1 MKKFLSLVLAL
12 VMTMSLVTVSAGAK
26 DFTDNSKINYAEA
39 VDVLSEAKVID
50 GYADGAFNPSNTLT
64 RGAAAKI
71 ICNLILGPTAA
82 SALVADA
89 APYKDVAANH
99 PFAGYIAY
107 CQKTGIIS
115 GYADGTFKPANS
127 LTGYAFMK
135 MLLGALGYDAANE
148 GYTGAN
154 WSINVAKQAISIGLN
169 DGLKGEFNGVKA
181 VNREEA
187 CLYAFNTL
195 NATMVEYTNQTIV
208 IANGTVKTDKVAKD
222 MENNAR
228 TETIKDDNKMQF
240 AEKYFTNLEKT
251 ATADDFGRPANEWT
265 YKNTKIGTYVDYTL
279 MVAEYTNGVSGKEV
293 YNKVGKTAMDKYDV
307 AAYVDGNDASKT
319 VLPNVAKDNKKD
331 LTGTDTGVLTQVFVN
346 DDEKEAVVTEINT
359 YLGIADSDY
368 SAKKDE
374 AQFTVYG
381 LKYDSTTKTYSMD
394 KSLNESKSNVTFKIS
409 GEDFNVSKVEEDD
422 AYLFTVA
429 GGEVQTFVPAEVVK
443 DTEITSFK
451 KGSNVTAAGTK
462 YDFSKAAYY
471 DSEILKFYTGETA
484 DSINL
489 KDTTYNIYLDAYGN
503 LIGLEE
509 VDAVDNYVFITGAD
523 AGSSNLATKTTDA
536 NAIFLDGT
544 SKVIE
549 VSNTKGD
556 GVEDEAIINE
566 WFTYTVDKN
575 GVYTLNTIKSDEFN
589 SKADKVG
596 QKSQQS
602 TTSIEIDKK
611 HVSLDGNGTAPNN
624 FAKVYGNADS
634 IYLTASLKKV
644 TKVDGAGNKENY
656 AVISGVDNVTTGV
669 KNVSIKTWTKTQ
681 AQGETDKK
689 TTSWEETSYGVYTLF
704 KNNGY
709 VIAAVVVGDDAAS
722 TKNLVYSH
730 KGEVELESYDKT
742 ADEWTWT
749 RKVVNAKG
757 EEIVLTEKS
766 DSLSELN
773 QMDEGLWYQ
782 VKYDA
787 KGNVISVEAASTALK
802 TPGSTTK
809 PGNEYITN
817 FGQIETAVND
827 EDTVLLEMVA
837 NTTTKTAL
845 TTKLTLK
852 GSTLYDATSAT
863 LGVAVDDDTHI
874 VFIQN
879 NDNKT
884 TTSYETG
891 VKALETALKNLN
903 VAGKDAKKNDTFN
916 YEFSAYIEDGIA
928 TTVVI
933 RDLTNGEYEGSKP
946 ATKAD
951 YTFDGLTAYVDGTTG
966 AIMFS
971 TATCADISDWEL
983 GTPAT
988 VEYTISVNGGA
999 ARTYKQTLTSNVK
1012 LYADAAALA
1021 KVMTVPGLTVK
1032 NGSNLEINVMVTFKG
1047 TGTDTNTYTVSGT
1060 CYIA

>member
-26 DFTDNSKINYAEA
+26 DFTDSSKINYAEA

-240 AEKYFTNLEKT
+240 AEKYFTNLEKEP
-251 ATADDFGRPANEWT
+251 TADDFGRPANKWT
-265 YKNTKIGTYVDYTL
+265 YKNTDIGTYVDYSL

-319 VLPNVAKDNKKD
+319 ILPNVAKDNKDD

-374 AQFTVYG
+374 ADFTVYG
-381 LKYDSTTKTYSMD
+381 LKKSGKVHVMD
-394 KSLNESKSNVTFKIS
+394 KADDGKSYVSFKVS
-409 GEDFNVSKVEEDD
+409 GEDFDVSKVEEDD

-429 GGEVQTFVPAEVVK
+429 AGEVQTFVPAETIK
-443 DTEITSFK
+443 GTEITSFK
-451 KGSNVTAAGTK
+451 KGSNVTVGGTK

-471 DSEILKFYTGETA
+471 DNEALKVYTGENNNDT
-484 DSINL
+484 INL
-489 KDTTYNIYLDAYGN
+489 KDTTYNVYLDTYGN

-523 AGSSNLATKTTDA
+523 ENSSNLATKTTDA

-549 VSNTKGD
+549 VSKTKGD
-556 GVEDEAIINE
+556 GIDNADISPVINK

-575 GVYTLNTIKSDEFN
+575 GVYTLKDINDTYAKG
-589 SKADKVG
+589 DKVG
-596 QKSQQS
+596 QSKTQAGD
-602 TTSIEIDKK
+602 IEIDKK
-611 HVSLDGNGTAPNN
+611 HVSLDGSGDFT
-624 FAKVYGNADS
+624 KVYGNADS

-644 TKVDGAGNKENY
+644 TKSGNNNY
-656 AVISGVDNVTTGV
+656 AVISGVDNVTTGI
-669 KNVSIKTWTKTQ
+669 KNASIKTWDDTQ
-681 AQGETDKK
+681 AKKDVDSKWNETGKN
-689 TTSWEETSYGVYTLF
+689 WPGVSYGVYTLF
-704 KNNGY
+704 KDNGY

-722 TKNLVYSH
+722 TKNLVFSH
-730 KGEVELESYDKT
+730 KKDVELESYDKT
-742 ADEWTWT
+742 EDEWTWT

-773 QMDEGLWYQ
+773 KMVKGMWYQ

-787 KGNVISVEAASTALK
+787 KGNVISVEPASTALDA
-802 TPGSTTK
+802 TK
-809 PGNEYITN
+809 KEYITS
-817 FGQIETAVND
+817 FGDIETAVND
-827 EDTVLLEMVA
+827 NDTVLLEMVE
-837 NTTTKTAL
+837 TKTVHNAL
-845 TTKLTLK
+845 DKKLTLK
-852 GSTLYDATSAT
+852 GSTLYDATSAK
-863 LGVAVDDDTHI
+863 LGVAVDDDTNI
-874 VFIQN
+874 VFIQK
-879 NDNKT
+879 NDNKE
-884 TTSYETG
+884 TTSFETG

-903 VAGKDAKKNDTFN
+903 EVSKDTYS

-933 RDLTNGEYEGSKP
+933 RDLTAGEYEGSKP

-951 YTFDGLTAYVDGTTG
+951 YTFDGLTAYVNDNG
-966 AIMFS
+966 AIKFS
-971 TATCADISDWEL
+971 EATCAAISGWEL

-988 VEYTISVNGGA
+988 VEYTISVNGSA
-999 ARTYKQTLTSNVK
+999 ARTYKQTLTSSV
-1012 LYADAAALA
+1012 ADR
-1021 KVMTVPGLTVK
+1021 KSVV
-1032 NGSNLEINVMVTFKG
+1032 
-1047 TGTDTNTYTVSGT
+1047 
-1060 CYIA
+1060 

>member
-26 DFTDNSKINYAEA
+26 DFTDSSKINYSEA

-89 APYKDVAANH
+89 APYSDVAANH

-228 TETIKDDNKMQF
+228 TETIKEDNKMQF
-240 AEKYFTNLEKT
+240 AEKYFTNLEKEPT
-251 ATADDFGRPANEWT
+251 SDDFGRPANKWT
-265 YKNTKIGTYVDYTL
+265 YKNTDIGTYVDYTL
-279 MVAEYTNGVSGKEV
+279 MVAEYTDGVSGKDV
-293 YNKVGKTAMDKYDV
+293 YNKIGKTAMDKYDLT
-307 AAYVDGNDASKT
+307 ATIDGNDAAKT
-319 VLPNVAKDNKKD
+319 ILADVNKNNKDD
-331 LTGTDTGVLTQVFVN
+331 MAGTDTGVLTQVFV
-346 DDEKEAVVTEINT
+346 DDDNKAAAIVEINT

-368 SAKKDE
+368 SEKKDE
-374 AQFTVYG
+374 AKFTVWG
-381 LKYDSTTKTYSMD
+381 LSKEGKTYTKVAFNKDGTLKTTSD
-394 KSLNESKSNVTFKIS
+394 SASFTVS

-429 GGEVQTFVPAEVVK
+429 AGEVQTFVPAEAVK

-451 KGSNVTAAGTK
+451 KGSNVTAGGTK
-462 YDFSKAAYY
+462 YSFNAAAYY
-471 DSEILKFYTGETA
+471 DAEVLKDYTDGTVT
-484 DSINL
+484 NL
-489 KDTTYNIYLDAYGN
+489 KDTTYNIYLDTYGN

-523 AGSSNLATKTTDA
+523 NGSSNLSTKTNDA

-556 GVEDEAIINE
+556 GVADSPIVNK

-575 GVYTLNTIKSDEFN
+575 GVYTLKNIKTSDFD
-589 SKADKVG
+589 STKDKVG
-596 QKSQQS
+596 QKDQTNSS
-602 TTSIEIDKK
+602 VDIDKK
-611 HVSLDGNGTAPNN
+611 NITLNGNGD
-624 FAKVYGNADS
+624 FKKVYGNADS
-634 IYLTASLKKV
+634 IYLTATLKKV
-644 TKVDGAGNKENY
+644 KNDKGYY
-656 AVISGVDNVTTGV
+656 AVISGADNVTTGV
-669 KNVSIKTWTKTQ
+669 KNASIKTWTDTD
-681 AQGETDKK
+681 AQKDVDKNIDAK
-689 TTSWEETSYGVYTLF
+689 DWKGTSSGVYTLF
-704 KNNGY
+704 KDNGY
-709 VIAAVVVGDDAAS
+709 VIAAVVVGEDAAS
-722 TKNLVYSH
+722 SKNLVYATKNS
-730 KGEVELESYDKT
+730 VELESYDKN

-749 RKVVNAKG
+749 MKAVDAKG
-757 EEIVLTEKS
+757 QEITLTEVS
-766 DSLSELN
+766 DSLSELKKI
-773 QMDEGLWYQ
+773 DTKGVWYQ

-787 KGNVISVEAASTALK
+787 KGNVISVEKASTALTGK
-802 TPGSTTK
+802 K
-809 PGNEYITN
+809 YITA
-817 FGQIETAVND
+817 FGKIEDAID
-827 EDTVLLEMVA
+827 AEDTVLLE
-837 NTTTKTAL
+837 TGAL
-845 TTKLTLK
+845 KDKLTLK
-852 GSTLYDATSAT
+852 GSTLYGNTNGTRGVVVDDATN
-863 LGVAVDDDTHI
+863 V
-874 VFIQN
+874 VFIQKN
-879 NDNKT
+879 NNKE
-884 TTSYETG
+884 TTSYENG
-891 VKALETALKNLN
+891 VKAVETALKNLN
-903 VAGKDAKKNDTFN
+903 EVSKGVYK
-916 YEFSAYIEDGIA
+916 YEFSAIIEDGIA
-928 TTVVI
+928 TTIVI
-933 RDLTNGEYEGSKP
+933 RDLQ
-946 ATKAD
+946 ADD
-951 YTFDGLTAYVDGTTG
+951 YTSSTPGGGTTG
-966 AIMFS
+966 DVTLVKFDATLRTIELKKADSS
-971 TATCADISDWEL
+971 TDDDIKNAVKIALADN
-983 GTPAT
+983 G
-988 VEYTISVNGGA
+988 YTWTEVTTTSA
-999 ARTYKQTLTSNVK
+999 KAFLTSSSNNNNVI
-1012 LYADAAALA
+1012 DF
-1021 KVMTVPGLTVK
+1021 TVTVK
-1032 NGSNLEINVMVTFKG
+1032 
-1047 TGTDTNTYTVSGT
+1047 
-1060 CYIA
+1060 

>member
-26 DFTDNSKINYAEA
+26 DFTDSSKINYAEA

-195 NATMVEYTNQTIV
+195 NATMVEYDTQTIV
-208 IANGTVKTDKVAKD
+208 IANGTVSTNKVSKEMA
-222 MENNAR
+222 NTAR

-240 AEKYFTNLEKT
+240 AEKYFTNLEKEP
-251 ATADDFGRPANEWT
+251 TADDFGRPANKWT
-265 YKNTKIGTYVDYTL
+265 YKNTDIGTYVDYTL
-279 MVAEYTNGVSGKEV
+279 MVAEYVGGVSGKEV
-293 YNKVGKTAMDKYDV
+293 YNKLGKTAVEKYDLT
-307 AAYVDGNDASKT
+307 ATIDGNDAKD
-319 VLPNVAKDNKKD
+319 VLANIAKDNKDD
-331 LTGTDTGVLTQVFVN
+331 LTGTNTGVLTQVFVN
-346 DDEKEAVVTEINT
+346 DDEKEAAVVEINT

-374 AQFTVYG
+374 ADFTVWG
-381 LKYDSTTKTYSMD
+381 LSKEGKTYTKVAFD
-394 KSLNESKSNVTFKIS
+394 KNNKMTTTSDNASFKVS
-409 GEDFNVSKVEEDD
+409 GEDFDVSKVEEDD

-429 GGEVQTFVPAEVVK
+429 GGEVQTFVPAETIK

-451 KGSNVTAAGTK
+451 KGSNVTVGGTK
-462 YDFSKAAYY
+462 YEFNAAAYY
-471 DSEILKFYTGETA
+471 DNEALKVYTGENNNDT
-484 DSINL
+484 INL
-489 KDTTYNIYLDAYGN
+489 KDTTYNVYLDTYGN

-523 AGSSNLATKTTDA
+523 TNTSNLATKTTDA
-536 NAIFLDGT
+536 NALFLDGT

-549 VSNTKGD
+549 VSKTKGNGFD
-556 GVEDEAIINE
+556 NTTISPVINK

-575 GVYTLNTIKSDEFN
+575 GVYTLKDIESDHYTT
-589 SKADKVG
+589 ALKVG
-596 QKSQQS
+596 QSKTQAGG
-602 TTSIEIDKK
+602 IEIDKK
-611 HVSLDGNGTAPNN
+611 HVSLDGDGTT
-624 FAKVYGNADS
+624 FKKVYGNANS

-644 TKVDGAGNKENY
+644 VTDDGNF

-669 KNVSIKTWTKTQ
+669 KNASIKTWNANQ
-681 AQGETDKK
+681 AMKDVDSKWDHLIWAAGGV
-689 TTSWEETSYGVYTLF
+689 SYGVYTLF
-704 KNNGY
+704 KDNGY

-730 KGEVELESYDKT
+730 KSDVELESYDKT
-742 ADEWTWT
+742 EDEWTWT

-773 QMDEGLWYQ
+773 KMKKGLWYQ

-787 KGNVISVEAASTALK
+787 KGNVISVEDAATAFTGEANK
-802 TPGSTTK
+802 
-809 PGNEYITN
+809 YITS
-817 FGQIETAVND
+817 FDKIETAVNA
-827 EDTVLLEMVA
+827 EDTVLLEKVA
-837 NTTTKTAL
+837 DASTKTAL
-845 TTKLTLK
+845 EDKLTLK
-852 GSTLYDATSAT
+852 GSTLYDETSDKM
-863 LGVAVDDDTHI
+863 GVAVDDDTHI
-874 VFIQN
+874 VFIQT
-879 NDNKT
+879 NDNKS

-903 VAGKDAKKNDTFN
+903 VASEVTDPSTGKVTGYKYN

-933 RDLTNGEYEGSKP
+933 RDLTDGEYTGNTVVNNGKLTNVAIVKDGTALK
-946 ATKAD
+946 ATWTDKKEYNGKKYVVD
-951 YTFDGLTAYVDGTTG
+951 FYLVDGTKEYLKDSVTG
-966 AIMFS
+966 
-971 TATCADISDWEL
+971 
-983 GTPAT
+983 
-988 VEYTISVNGGA
+988 
-999 ARTYKQTLTSNVK
+999 
-1012 LYADAAALA
+1012 
-1021 KVMTVPGLTVK
+1021 
-1032 NGSNLEINVMVTFKG
+1032 
-1047 TGTDTNTYTVSGT
+1047 VSGNKDDHSET
-1060 CYIA
+1060 SSAIAQNGDYYAVIRILGADGKVVASATTSVKGFAF

>member
-26 DFTDNSKINYAEA
+26 DFTDSSKINYSEA

-89 APYKDVAANH
+89 APYSDVAANH

-228 TETIKDDNKMQF
+228 TETIKEDNKMQF
-240 AEKYFTNLEKT
+240 AEKYFTNLEKEPT
-251 ATADDFGRPANEWT
+251 SDDFGRPANKWT
-265 YKNTKIGTYVDYTL
+265 YKNTDIGTYVDYTL
-279 MVAEYTNGVSGKEV
+279 MVAEYTDGVSGKDV
-293 YNKVGKTAMDKYDV
+293 YNKIGKTAMDKYDLT
-307 AAYVDGNDASKT
+307 ATIDGNDAAKT
-319 VLPNVAKDNKKD
+319 ILADVNKNNKDD
-331 LTGTDTGVLTQVFVN
+331 MAGTDTGVLTQVFV
-346 DDEKEAVVTEINT
+346 DDDNKAAAIVEINT

-368 SAKKDE
+368 SEKKDE
-374 AQFTVYG
+374 AKFTVWG
-381 LKYDSTTKTYSMD
+381 LSKEGKTYTKVAFNKDGTLKTTSD
-394 KSLNESKSNVTFKIS
+394 SASFTVS

-429 GGEVQTFVPAEVVK
+429 AGEVQTFVPAEAVK

-451 KGSNVTAAGTK
+451 KGSNVTAGGTK
-462 YDFSKAAYY
+462 YSFNAAAYY
-471 DSEILKFYTGETA
+471 DAEVLKDYTDGTVT
-484 DSINL
+484 NL
-489 KDTTYNIYLDAYGN
+489 KDTTYNIYLDTYGN

-523 AGSSNLATKTTDA
+523 NGSSNLSTKTNDA

-556 GVEDEAIINE
+556 GVADSPIVNK

-575 GVYTLNTIKSDEFN
+575 GVYTLKNIKSDDFD
-589 SKADKVG
+589 STKDKVG
-596 QKSQQS
+596 QKDQTNSS
-602 TTSIEIDKK
+602 VDIDKK
-611 HVSLDGNGTAPNN
+611 NITLNGNGD
-624 FAKVYGNADS
+624 FKKVYGNADS
-634 IYLTASLKKV
+634 IYLTATLKKV
-644 TKVDGAGNKENY
+644 KNDKGYY
-656 AVISGVDNVTTGV
+656 AVISGADNVTTGV
-669 KNVSIKTWTKTQ
+669 KNASIKTWTDDD
-681 AQGETDKK
+681 AQKDVDKNIS
-689 TTSWEETSYGVYTLF
+689 TWQGTSSGVYTLF
-704 KNNGY
+704 KDNGY
-709 VIAAVVVGDDAAS
+709 VIAAVVVGEDAAS
-722 TKNLVYSH
+722 SKNLVYATKNS
-730 KGEVELESYDKT
+730 VELESYDKT

-749 RKVVNAKG
+749 MKAVDAKG
-757 EEIVLTEKS
+757 QEITLTEVS
-766 DSLSELN
+766 DSLSELKKI
-773 QMDEGLWYQ
+773 DTKGVWYQ

-787 KGNVISVEAASTALK
+787 KGNVISVEEASTALTGK
-802 TPGSTTK
+802 K
-809 PGNEYITN
+809 YITA
-817 FGQIETAVND
+817 FSKIEDAID
-827 EDTVLLEMVA
+827 AEDTVLLE
-837 NTTTKTAL
+837 TGAL
-845 TTKLTLK
+845 KDKLTLK
-852 GSTLYDATSAT
+852 GSTLYGNTNGTRGVVVDDATN
-863 LGVAVDDDTHI
+863 V
-874 VFIQN
+874 VFIQKN
-879 NDNKT
+879 NNKE
-884 TTSYETG
+884 TTSYENG
-891 VKALETALKNLN
+891 VKAVETALKNLN
-903 VAGKDAKKNDTFN
+903 EVSKGVYK
-916 YEFSAYIEDGIA
+916 YEFSAIIEDGIA
-928 TTVVI
+928 TTIVI
-933 RDLTNGEYEGSKP
+933 RDLQ
-946 ATKAD
+946 ADD
-951 YTFDGLTAYVDGTTG
+951 YTSSTPGGGTTG
-966 AIMFS
+966 DVTLVKFDATLRTIELKKADSS
-971 TATCADISDWEL
+971 TDDDIKNAVKIALADN
-983 GTPAT
+983 G
-988 VEYTISVNGGA
+988 YTWTEVTTTSA
-999 ARTYKQTLTSNVK
+999 KAFLTSSSNNNNVI
-1012 LYADAAALA
+1012 DF
-1021 KVMTVPGLTVK
+1021 TVTVK
-1032 NGSNLEINVMVTFKG
+1032 
-1047 TGTDTNTYTVSGT
+1047 
-1060 CYIA
+1060 

>member
-26 DFTDNSKINYAEA
+26 DFTDSSKINYSEA

-89 APYKDVAANH
+89 APYSDVAANH

-228 TETIKDDNKMQF
+228 TETIKEDNKMQF
-240 AEKYFTNLEKT
+240 AEKYFTNLEKEPT
-251 ATADDFGRPANEWT
+251 SDDFGRPANKWT
-265 YKNTKIGTYVDYTL
+265 YKNTDIGTYVDYTL
-279 MVAEYTNGVSGKEV
+279 MVAEYTDGVSGKDV
-293 YNKVGKTAMDKYDV
+293 YNKIGKTAMDKYDLT
-307 AAYVDGNDASKT
+307 ATIDGNDAAKT
-319 VLPNVAKDNKKD
+319 ILADVNKNNKDD
-331 LTGTDTGVLTQVFVN
+331 MAGTDTGVLTQVFV
-346 DDEKEAVVTEINT
+346 DDDNKAAAIVEINT

-368 SAKKDE
+368 SEKKDE
-374 AQFTVYG
+374 AKFTVWG
-381 LKYDSTTKTYSMD
+381 LSKEGKTYTKVAFNKDGTLKTTSD
-394 KSLNESKSNVTFKIS
+394 SASFTVS

-429 GGEVQTFVPAEVVK
+429 AGEVQTFVPAEAVK

-451 KGSNVTAAGTK
+451 KGSNVTAGGTK
-462 YDFSKAAYY
+462 YSFNAAAYY
-471 DSEILKFYTGETA
+471 DAEVLKDYTDGTVT
-484 DSINL
+484 NL
-489 KDTTYNIYLDAYGN
+489 KDTTYNIYLDTYGN

-523 AGSSNLATKTTDA
+523 NGSSNLSTKTNDA

-556 GVEDEAIINE
+556 GVADSPIVNK

-575 GVYTLNTIKSDEFN
+575 GVYTLKNIKTSDFD
-589 SKADKVG
+589 STKDKVG
-596 QKSQQS
+596 QKDQTNSS
-602 TTSIEIDKK
+602 VDIDKK
-611 HVSLDGNGTAPNN
+611 NITLNGNGD
-624 FAKVYGNADS
+624 FKKVYGNADS
-634 IYLTASLKKV
+634 IYLTATLKKV
-644 TKVDGAGNKENY
+644 KNDKGYY
-656 AVISGVDNVTTGV
+656 AVISGADNVTTGV
-669 KNVSIKTWTKTQ
+669 KNASIKTWTDTD
-681 AQGETDKK
+681 AQKDVDKNIDAK
-689 TTSWEETSYGVYTLF
+689 DWKGTSSGVYTLF
-704 KNNGY
+704 KDNGY
-709 VIAAVVVGDDAAS
+709 VIAAVVVGEDAAS
-722 TKNLVYSH
+722 SKNLVYATKNS
-730 KGEVELESYDKT
+730 VELESYDKN

-749 RKVVNAKG
+749 MKAVDAKG
-757 EEIVLTEKS
+757 QEITLTEVS
-766 DSLSELN
+766 DSLSELKKI
-773 QMDEGLWYQ
+773 DTKGVWYQ

-787 KGNVISVEAASTALK
+787 KGNVISVEKASTALTGK
-802 TPGSTTK
+802 K
-809 PGNEYITN
+809 YITA
-817 FGQIETAVND
+817 FGKIEDAID
-827 EDTVLLEMVA
+827 AEDTVLLE
-837 NTTTKTAL
+837 TGAL
-845 TTKLTLK
+845 KDKLTLK
-852 GSTLYDATSAT
+852 GSTLYGNTNGTRGVVVDDATN
-863 LGVAVDDDTHI
+863 V
-874 VFIQN
+874 VFIQKN
-879 NDNKT
+879 NKE
-884 TTSYETG
+884 TTSYENG
-891 VKALETALKNLN
+891 VKAVETALKNLN
-903 VAGKDAKKNDTFN
+903 EVSKGVYK
-916 YEFSAYIEDGIA
+916 YEFSAIIEDGIA
-928 TTVVI
+928 TTIVI
-933 RDLTNGEYEGSKP
+933 RDLQ
-946 ATKAD
+946 ADD
-951 YTFDGLTAYVDGTTG
+951 YTSSTPGGGTTG
-966 AIMFS
+966 DVTLVKFDATLRTIELKKADSS
-971 TATCADISDWEL
+971 TDDDIKNAVKIALADN
-983 GTPAT
+983 G
-988 VEYTISVNGGA
+988 YTWTEVTTTSA
-999 ARTYKQTLTSNVK
+999 KAFLTSSSNNNNVI
-1012 LYADAAALA
+1012 DF
-1021 KVMTVPGLTVK
+1021 TVTVK
-1032 NGSNLEINVMVTFKG
+1032 
-1047 TGTDTNTYTVSGT
+1047 
-1060 CYIA
+1060 

>member
-26 DFTDNSKINYAEA
+26 DFTDSSKINYSEA

-89 APYKDVAANH
+89 APYSDVAANH

-228 TETIKDDNKMQF
+228 TETIKEDNKMQF
-240 AEKYFTNLEKT
+240 AEKYFTNLEKEPT
-251 ATADDFGRPANEWT
+251 SDDFGRPANKWT
-265 YKNTKIGTYVDYTL
+265 YKNTDIGTYVDYTL
-279 MVAEYTNGVSGKEV
+279 MVAEYTDGVSGKDV
-293 YNKVGKTAMDKYDV
+293 YNKIGKTAMDKYDLT
-307 AAYVDGNDASKT
+307 ATIDGNDAAKT
-319 VLPNVAKDNKKD
+319 ILADVNKNNKDD
-331 LTGTDTGVLTQVFVN
+331 MAGTDTGVLTQVFV
-346 DDEKEAVVTEINT
+346 DDDNKAAAIVEINT

-368 SAKKDE
+368 SEKKDE
-374 AQFTVYG
+374 AKFTVWG
-381 LKYDSTTKTYSMD
+381 LSKEGKTYTKVAFNKDGTLKTTSD
-394 KSLNESKSNVTFKIS
+394 SASFTVS

-429 GGEVQTFVPAEVVK
+429 AGEVQTFVPAEAVK

-451 KGSNVTAAGTK
+451 KGSNVTAGGTK
-462 YDFSKAAYY
+462 YSFNAAAYY
-471 DSEILKFYTGETA
+471 DAEVLKDYTDGTVT
-484 DSINL
+484 NL
-489 KDTTYNIYLDAYGN
+489 KDTTYNIYLDTYGN

-523 AGSSNLATKTTDA
+523 NGSSNLSTKTNDA

-556 GVEDEAIINE
+556 GVADSPIVNK

-575 GVYTLNTIKSDEFN
+575 GVYTLKNIKTSDFD
-589 SKADKVG
+589 STKDKVG
-596 QKSQQS
+596 QKDQTNSS
-602 TTSIEIDKK
+602 VDIDKK
-611 HVSLDGNGTAPNN
+611 NITLNGNGD
-624 FAKVYGNADS
+624 FKKVYGNADS
-634 IYLTASLKKV
+634 IYLTATLKKV
-644 TKVDGAGNKENY
+644 KNDKGYY
-656 AVISGVDNVTTGV
+656 AVISGADNVTTGV
-669 KNVSIKTWTKTQ
+669 KNASIKTWTDTD
-681 AQGETDKK
+681 AQKDVDKNSDAK
-689 TTSWEETSYGVYTLF
+689 DWKGTSSGVYTLF
-704 KNNGY
+704 KDNGY
-709 VIAAVVVGDDAAS
+709 VIAAVVVGEDAAS
-722 TKNLVYSH
+722 SKNLVYATKNS
-730 KGEVELESYDKT
+730 VELESYDKN

-749 RKVVNAKG
+749 MKAVDAKG
-757 EEIVLTEKS
+757 QEITLTEVS
-766 DSLSELN
+766 DSLSELKKI
-773 QMDEGLWYQ
+773 DTKGVWYQ

-787 KGNVISVEAASTALK
+787 KGNVISVEKASTALTGK
-802 TPGSTTK
+802 K
-809 PGNEYITN
+809 YITA
-817 FGQIETAVND
+817 FGKIEDAID
-827 EDTVLLEMVA
+827 AEDTVLLE
-837 NTTTKTAL
+837 TGAL
-845 TTKLTLK
+845 KDKLTLK
-852 GSTLYDATSAT
+852 GSTLYGNTNGTRGVVVDDATN
-863 LGVAVDDDTHI
+863 V
-874 VFIQN
+874 VFIQKN
-879 NDNKT
+879 NNKE
-884 TTSYETG
+884 TTSYENG
-891 VKALETALKNLN
+891 VKAVETALKNLN
-903 VAGKDAKKNDTFN
+903 EVSKGVYK
-916 YEFSAYIEDGIA
+916 YEFSAIIEDGIA
-928 TTVVI
+928 TTIVI
-933 RDLTNGEYEGSKP
+933 RDLQ
-946 ATKAD
+946 ADD
-951 YTFDGLTAYVDGTTG
+951 YTSSTPGGGTTG
-966 AIMFS
+966 DVTLVKFDATLRTIELKKADSS
-971 TATCADISDWEL
+971 TDDDIKNAVKIALADN
-983 GTPAT
+983 G
-988 VEYTISVNGGA
+988 YTWTEVTTTSA
-999 ARTYKQTLTSNVK
+999 KAFLTSSSNNNNVI
-1012 LYADAAALA
+1012 DF
-1021 KVMTVPGLTVK
+1021 TVTVK
-1032 NGSNLEINVMVTFKG
+1032 
-1047 TGTDTNTYTVSGT
+1047 
-1060 CYIA
+1060 

>member
-26 DFTDNSKINYAEA
+26 DFTDSSKINYAEA

-240 AEKYFTNLEKT
+240 AEKYFTNLEKEPT
-251 ATADDFGRPANEWT
+251 SDDFGRPANKWT
-265 YKNTKIGTYVDYTL
+265 YKNTDIGTYVDYTL
-279 MVAEYTNGVSGKEV
+279 MVAEYTDGVSGKDV
-293 YNKVGKTAMDKYDV
+293 YNKIGKTAMDKYDLT
-307 AAYVDGNDASKT
+307 ATIDGNDAAKT
-319 VLPNVAKDNKKD
+319 ILADVNKNNKDD
-331 LTGTDTGVLTQVFVN
+331 MAGTDTGVLTQVFV
-346 DDEKEAVVTEINT
+346 DDDNKAAAIVEINT

-368 SAKKDE
+368 SEKKDE
-374 AQFTVYG
+374 AKFTVWG
-381 LKYDSTTKTYSMD
+381 LSKEGKTYTKVAFNKDGTLKTTSD
-394 KSLNESKSNVTFKIS
+394 SASFTVS

-429 GGEVQTFVPAEVVK
+429 AGEVQTFVPAEAVK

-451 KGSNVTAAGTK
+451 KGSNVTAGGTK
-462 YDFSKAAYY
+462 YSFNAAAYY
-471 DSEILKFYTGETA
+471 DAEVLKDYTDGTVT
-484 DSINL
+484 NL
-489 KDTTYNIYLDAYGN
+489 KDTTYNIYLDTYGN

-523 AGSSNLATKTTDA
+523 NGSSNLSTKTNDA

-556 GVEDEAIINE
+556 GVADSPIVNK

-575 GVYTLNTIKSDEFN
+575 GVYTLKNIKTSDFD
-589 SKADKVG
+589 STKDKVG
-596 QKSQQS
+596 QKDQTNSS
-602 TTSIEIDKK
+602 VDIDKK
-611 HVSLDGNGTAPNN
+611 NITLNGNGD
-624 FAKVYGNADS
+624 FKKVYGNADS
-634 IYLTASLKKV
+634 IYLTATLKKV
-644 TKVDGAGNKENY
+644 KNDKGYY
-656 AVISGVDNVTTGV
+656 AVISGADNVTTGV
-669 KNVSIKTWTKTQ
+669 KNASIKTWTDDD
-681 AQGETDKK
+681 AQKDVDKNIS
-689 TTSWEETSYGVYTLF
+689 TWQGTSSGVYTLF
-704 KNNGY
+704 KDNGY
-709 VIAAVVVGDDAAS
+709 VIAAVVVGEDAAS
-722 TKNLVYSH
+722 SKNLVYATKNS
-730 KGEVELESYDKT
+730 VELESYDKN

-749 RKVVNAKG
+749 MKAVDAKG
-757 EEIVLTEKS
+757 QEITLTEVS
-766 DSLSELN
+766 DSLSELKKI
-773 QMDEGLWYQ
+773 DTKGVWYQ

-787 KGNVISVEAASTALK
+787 KGNVISVEEASTALTGK
-802 TPGSTTK
+802 K
-809 PGNEYITN
+809 YITA
-817 FGQIETAVND
+817 FSKIEDAID
-827 EDTVLLEMVA
+827 AEDTVLLE
-837 NTTTKTAL
+837 TGAL
-845 TTKLTLK
+845 KDKLTLK
-852 GSTLYDATSAT
+852 GSTLYGNTNGTRGVVVDDATN
-863 LGVAVDDDTHI
+863 V
-874 VFIQN
+874 VFIQKN
-879 NDNKT
+879 NNKE
-884 TTSYETG
+884 TTSYENG
-891 VKALETALKNLN
+891 VKAVETALKNLN
-903 VAGKDAKKNDTFN
+903 EVSKGVYK
-916 YEFSAYIEDGIA
+916 YEFSAIIEDGIA
-928 TTVVI
+928 TTIVI
-933 RDLTNGEYEGSKP
+933 RDLQ
-946 ATKAD
+946 ADD
-951 YTFDGLTAYVDGTTG
+951 YTSSTPGGGTTG
-966 AIMFS
+966 DVTLVKFDATLRTIELKKADSS
-971 TATCADISDWEL
+971 TDDDIKNAVKIALADN
-983 GTPAT
+983 G
-988 VEYTISVNGGA
+988 YTWTEVTTTSA
-999 ARTYKQTLTSNVK
+999 KAFLTSSSNNNNVI
-1012 LYADAAALA
+1012 DF
-1021 KVMTVPGLTVK
+1021 TVTVK
-1032 NGSNLEINVMVTFKG
+1032 
-1047 TGTDTNTYTVSGT
+1047 
-1060 CYIA
+1060 

>member
-26 DFTDNSKINYAEA
+26 DFTDSSKINYAEA

-169 DGLKGEFNGVKA
+169 DGLNGEFNGVKA

-240 AEKYFTNLEKT
+240 AEKYFTNLEKEP
-251 ATADDFGRPANEWT
+251 TADDFGRPSNKWT
-265 YKNTKIGTYVDYTL
+265 YKNTDIGTYVDYSL

-319 VLPNVAKDNKKD
+319 ILPNVAKDNKDD

-374 AQFTVYG
+374 ADFTVYG
-381 LKYDSTTKTYSMD
+381 LKKSGKVHVMD
-394 KSLNESKSNVTFKIS
+394 KADDGKSYVSFKVS
-409 GEDFNVSKVEEDD
+409 GEDFDVSKVEEDD

-429 GGEVQTFVPAEVVK
+429 AGEVQTFVPAETIK
-443 DTEITSFK
+443 GTEITSFK
-451 KGSNVTAAGTK
+451 KGSNVTVGGTK
-462 YDFSKAAYY
+462 YDFSNAAYY
-471 DSEILKFYTGETA
+471 DNEALKVYTGENNNDT
-484 DSINL
+484 INL
-489 KDTTYNIYLDAYGN
+489 KDTTYNVYLDTYGN

-523 AGSSNLATKTTDA
+523 ENSSNLATKTTDA

-544 SKVIE
+544 SKIIE
-549 VSNTKGD
+549 VSKTKGD
-556 GVEDEAIINE
+556 GFDNTKISPVINE

-575 GVYTLNTIKSDEFN
+575 GVYTLKNIKSKGYTTDL
-589 SKADKVG
+589 KVG
-596 QKSQQS
+596 QSSQGAV
-602 TTSIEIDKK
+602 TEIDKK
-611 HVSLDGNGTAPNN
+611 HVSLDGDGST
-624 FAKVYGNADS
+624 FKKVYGNADS

-644 TKVDGAGNKENY
+644 VTGDKRY
-656 AVISGVDNVTTGV
+656 AVIAGVDNVTTGV
-669 KNVSIKTWTKTQ
+669 KNASIKTWNADQ
-681 AQGETDKK
+681 AKKDVDSKWDET
-689 TTSWEETSYGVYTLF
+689 TPAWGGASFGVYTLF
-704 KNNGY
+704 KDNGY

-730 KGEVELESYDKT
+730 KGDVELESYDKT
-742 ADEWTWT
+742 EDEWTWT

-773 QMDEGLWYQ
+773 KMVKGLWYQ

-787 KGNVISVEAASTALK
+787 KGNVISVDTASNALSAVK
-802 TPGSTTK
+802 K
-809 PGNEYITN
+809 EYITS
-817 FGQIETAVND
+817 FGDIETAVND
-827 EDTVLLEMVA
+827 NDTVLLEMVE
-837 NTTTKTAL
+837 TKTVHNAL
-845 TTKLTLK
+845 DKKLTLK
-852 GSTLYDATSAT
+852 GSTLYDATSAK
-863 LGVAVDDDTHI
+863 LGVAVDDDTNI
-874 VFIQN
+874 VFIQK
-879 NDNKT
+879 NDNKE
-884 TTSYETG
+884 TTSFETG

-903 VAGKDAKKNDTFN
+903 EVSKDTYS

-933 RDLTNGEYEGSKP
+933 RDLTAGEYEGSKP

-966 AIMFS
+966 AIKFS

-1032 NGSNLEINVMVTFKG
+1032 NGSNLEINVVVTFKG

>member
-26 DFTDNSKINYAEA
+26 DFTDSSKINYAEA

-240 AEKYFTNLEKT
+240 AEKYFTNLEKEP
-251 ATADDFGRPANEWT
+251 TADDFGRPANKWT
-265 YKNTKIGTYVDYTL
+265 YKNTDIGTYVDYSL
-279 MVAEYTNGVSGKEV
+279 MVAEYVGGVSGKEV

-319 VLPNVAKDNKKD
+319 ILPNVAKDNKDD

-374 AQFTVYG
+374 ADFTVYG
-381 LKYDSTTKTYSMD
+381 LKKSGKVHVMD
-394 KSLNESKSNVTFKIS
+394 KADDGKSYVSFKVS
-409 GEDFNVSKVEEDD
+409 GEDFDVSKVEEDD

-429 GGEVQTFVPAEVVK
+429 AGEVQTFVPAETIK

-451 KGSNVTAAGTK
+451 KGSNVTVGGTK

-471 DSEILKFYTGETA
+471 DNEALKVYTGENNNDT
-484 DSINL
+484 INL
-489 KDTTYNIYLDAYGN
+489 KDTTYNVYLDTYGN

-523 AGSSNLATKTTDA
+523 TNNSNLATKTTDA
-536 NAIFLDGT
+536 NALFLDGT

-549 VSNTKGD
+549 VSKTKGD
-556 GVEDEAIINE
+556 GFDNTTISPVINK

-575 GVYTLNTIKSDEFN
+575 GVYTLKNIKSNDFN
-589 SKADKVG
+589 SKTDKVG
-596 QKSQQS
+596 QSSQ
-602 TTSIEIDKK
+602 TAVTEIDKK

-624 FAKVYGNADS
+624 FTKVYGNADS

-644 TKVDGAGNKENY
+644 TKTSNTPGETDNY
-656 AVISGVDNVTTGV
+656 VVISGVDNVTTGI
-669 KNVSIKTWTKTQ
+669 KNASIKTWDNTQ
-681 AQGETDKK
+681 AKKDVDSKWNETGKNWPGV
-689 TTSWEETSYGVYTLF
+689 SHGVYTLF
-704 KNNGY
+704 KDNGY

-722 TKNLVYSH
+722 TKNLVFSH
-730 KGEVELESYDKT
+730 KKDVELESYDKT
-742 ADEWTWT
+742 EDEWTWT

-773 QMDEGLWYQ
+773 KMVKGLWYQ

-787 KGNVISVEAASTALK
+787 KGNVISVEPASTALDATAK
-802 TPGSTTK
+802 
-809 PGNEYITN
+809 EYITS
-817 FGQIETAVND
+817 FGDIETAVND
-827 EDTVLLEMVA
+827 NDTVLLEMVE
-837 NTTTKTAL
+837 TKTVHNAL
-845 TTKLTLK
+845 TKKLTLK
-852 GSTLYDATSAT
+852 GSTLYDATSAK
-863 LGVAVDDDTHI
+863 LGVAVDDDTNI
-874 VFIQN
+874 VFIQK
-879 NDNKT
+879 NDNKE
-884 TTSYETG
+884 TTSFETG

-903 VAGKDAKKNDTFN
+903 EVSKDTYS

-933 RDLTNGEYEGSKP
+933 RDLTAGEYEGSKP

-951 YTFDGLTAYVDGTTG
+951 YTFDGLTAYVDGNG
-966 AIMFS
+966 AIKFS
-971 TATCADISDWEL
+971 EATCAAISGWDL

-988 VEYTISVNGGA
+988 VEYTISVNGSA
-999 ARTYKQTLTSNVK
+999 ARTYKQTLTSTV
-1012 LYADAAALA
+1012 AMSSLA
-1021 KVMTVPGLTVK
+1021 GTMTVPGLTVK
-1032 NGSNLEINVMVTFKG
+1032 NGSNLEINVVVTFAGTKG
-1047 TGTDTNTYTVSGT
+1047 DTNTYTVSGT

>member
-26 DFTDNSKINYAEA
+26 DFTDSSKINYAEA

-89 APYKDVAANH
+89 APYSDVAANH

-240 AEKYFTNLEKT
+240 AEKYFTNLEKEPT
-251 ATADDFGRPANEWT
+251 SDDFGRPANKWT
-265 YKNTKIGTYVDYTL
+265 YKNTDIGTYVDYTL
-279 MVAEYTNGVSGKEV
+279 MVAEYTDGVSGKDV
-293 YNKVGKTAMDKYDV
+293 YNKIGKTAMDKYDLT
-307 AAYVDGNDASKT
+307 ATIDGNDAAKT
-319 VLPNVAKDNKKD
+319 ILADVNKNNKDD
-331 LTGTDTGVLTQVFVN
+331 MAGTDTGVLTQVFV
-346 DDEKEAVVTEINT
+346 DDDNKAAAIVEINT

-368 SAKKDE
+368 SEKKDE
-374 AQFTVYG
+374 AKFTVWG
-381 LKYDSTTKTYSMD
+381 LSKEGKTYTKVAFNKDGTLKTTSD
-394 KSLNESKSNVTFKIS
+394 SASFTVS

-429 GGEVQTFVPAEVVK
+429 AGEVQTFVPAEAVK

-451 KGSNVTAAGTK
+451 KGSNVTAGGTK
-462 YDFSKAAYY
+462 YSFNAAAYY
-471 DSEILKFYTGETA
+471 DAEVLKDYTDGTVT
-484 DSINL
+484 NL
-489 KDTTYNIYLDAYGN
+489 KDTTYNIYLDTYGN

-523 AGSSNLATKTTDA
+523 NGSSNLSTKTNDA

-556 GVEDEAIINE
+556 GVADSPIVNK

-575 GVYTLNTIKSDEFN
+575 GVYTLKNIKTSDFD
-589 SKADKVG
+589 STKDKVG
-596 QKSQQS
+596 QKDQTNSS
-602 TTSIEIDKK
+602 VDIDKK
-611 HVSLDGNGTAPNN
+611 NITLNGNGD
-624 FAKVYGNADS
+624 FKKVYGNADS
-634 IYLTASLKKV
+634 IYLTATLKKV
-644 TKVDGAGNKENY
+644 KNDKGYY
-656 AVISGVDNVTTGV
+656 AVISGADNVTTGV
-669 KNVSIKTWTKTQ
+669 KNASIKTWTDTD
-681 AQGETDKK
+681 AQKDVDKNIDAK
-689 TTSWEETSYGVYTLF
+689 DWKGTSSGVYTLF
-704 KNNGY
+704 KDNGY
-709 VIAAVVVGDDAAS
+709 VIAAVVVGEDAAS
-722 TKNLVYSH
+722 SKNLVYATKNS
-730 KGEVELESYDKT
+730 VELESYDKN

-749 RKVVNAKG
+749 MKAVDAKG
-757 EEIVLTEKS
+757 QEITLTEVS
-766 DSLSELN
+766 DSLSELKKI
-773 QMDEGLWYQ
+773 DTKGVWYQ

-787 KGNVISVEAASTALK
+787 KGNVISVEKASTALTGK
-802 TPGSTTK
+802 K
-809 PGNEYITN
+809 YITA
-817 FGQIETAVND
+817 FGKIEDAID
-827 EDTVLLEMVA
+827 AEDTVLLE
-837 NTTTKTAL
+837 TGAL
-845 TTKLTLK
+845 KDKLTLK
-852 GSTLYDATSAT
+852 GSTLYGNTNGTRGVVVDDATN
-863 LGVAVDDDTHI
+863 V
-874 VFIQN
+874 VFIQKN
-879 NDNKT
+879 NNKE
-884 TTSYETG
+884 TTSYENG
-891 VKALETALKNLN
+891 VKAVETALKNLN
-903 VAGKDAKKNDTFN
+903 EVSKGVYK
-916 YEFSAYIEDGIA
+916 YEFSAIIEDGIA
-928 TTVVI
+928 TTIVI
-933 RDLTNGEYEGSKP
+933 RDLQ
-946 ATKAD
+946 ADD
-951 YTFDGLTAYVDGTTG
+951 YTSSTPGGGTTG
-966 AIMFS
+966 DVTLVKFDATLRTIELKKADSS
-971 TATCADISDWEL
+971 TDDDIKNAVKIALADN
-983 GTPAT
+983 G
-988 VEYTISVNGGA
+988 YTWTEVTTTSA
-999 ARTYKQTLTSNVK
+999 KAFLTSSSNNNNVI
-1012 LYADAAALA
+1012 DF
-1021 KVMTVPGLTVK
+1021 TVTVK
-1032 NGSNLEINVMVTFKG
+1032 
-1047 TGTDTNTYTVSGT
+1047 
-1060 CYIA
+1060 

>member
-26 DFTDNSKINYAEA
+26 DFTDSSKITYSEA
-39 VDVLSEAKVID
+39 VDVMSAVKVID
-50 GYADGAFNPSNTLT
+50 GYAEGDFRPTATLT

-89 APYKDVAANH
+89 APYSDVAANH

-228 TETIKDDNKMQF
+228 TETIKEDNKMQF

-319 VLPNVAKDNKKD
+319 VLPNVAKDNKDD

-374 AQFTVYG
+374 ADFTVYG
-381 LKYDSTTKTYSMD
+381 LKKSGKVHVMD
-394 KSLNESKSNVTFKIS
+394 KADDGKSYVSFKVS
-409 GEDFNVSKVEEDD
+409 GEDFDVSKVEEDD

-429 GGEVQTFVPAEVVK
+429 AGEVQTFVPAETIK
-443 DTEITSFK
+443 GTEITSFK
-451 KGSNVTAAGTK
+451 KGSNVTVGGTK
-462 YDFSKAAYY
+462 YDFSKAAYF
-471 DSEILKFYTGETA
+471 DAKALKVYTGENNNDT
-484 DSINL
+484 INL
-489 KDTTYNIYLDAYGN
+489 KDTTYNVYLDTYGN

-509 VDAVDNYVFITGAD
+509 VDAIDNYVFITGAD
-523 AGSSNLATKTTDA
+523 INSSNLATKTTDA

-549 VSNTKGD
+549 VSKTKGD
-556 GVEDEAIINE
+556 GVSPSPVVNA
-566 WFTYTVDKN
+566 WYTYTVDKN
-575 GVYTLNTIKSDEFN
+575 GVYTLKDINDTYAKG
-589 SKADKVG
+589 DKVG
-596 QKSQQS
+596 QSKTQAGD
-602 TTSIEIDKK
+602 IEIDKK
-611 HVSLDGNGTAPNN
+611 HVSLDGSGI
-624 FAKVYGNADS
+624 FSKVYGNADS

-644 TKVDGAGNKENY
+644 TKAATENY
-656 AVISGVDNVTTGV
+656 VVIAGVDNVTTGV
-669 KNVSIKTWTKTQ
+669 KNASIKTWNDAQ
-681 AQGETDKK
+681 AKKDVDSKNATATNFWATDGV
-689 TTSWEETSYGVYTLF
+689 SNGVYTLF
-704 KNNGY
+704 KDNGY

-722 TKNLVYSH
+722 TKNLVFSH
-730 KGEVELESYDKT
+730 KKDVELESYDKT
-742 ADEWTWT
+742 EDEWTWT

-773 QMDEGLWYQ
+773 KMVKGLWYQ

-787 KGNVISVEAASTALK
+787 KGNVISVEPASTALDA
-802 TPGSTTK
+802 TK
-809 PGNEYITN
+809 KEYITSFAN
-817 FGQIETAVND
+817 IETAVND
-827 EDTVLLEMVA
+827 NDTVLLEMVE
-837 NTTTKTAL
+837 TKTVHNAL
-845 TTKLTLK
+845 DKKLTLK
-852 GSTLYDATSAT
+852 GSTLYDATSAK
-863 LGVAVDDDTHI
+863 LGVAIDDDTNI
-874 VFIQN
+874 VFIQK
-879 NDNKT
+879 NDNKE
-884 TTSYETG
+884 TTSFETG

-903 VAGKDAKKNDTFN
+903 EVSKDTYS

-933 RDLTNGEYEGSKP
+933 RDLTAGEYEGSKP

-951 YTFDGLTAYVDGTTG
+951 YTFNTLTAEVNNNGK
-966 AIMFS
+966 IVFS
-971 TATCADISDWEL
+971 DATCTDISGWDFKA
-983 GTPAT
+983 PAT
-988 VEYTISVNGGA
+988 AEYTISVAGGA
-999 ARTYKQTLTSNVK
+999 ARTYKQTLTAGTVNT
-1012 LYADAAALA
+1012 LA
-1021 KVMTVPGLTVK
+1021 TQLTVPGLTVK
-1032 NGSNLEINVMVTFKG
+1032 NGTDLAIDVVVTF
-1047 TGTDTNTYTVSGT
+1047 TGNDNNTYTVSGT

>member
-240 AEKYFTNLEKT
+240 AEKYFTNLEKEP
-251 ATADDFGRPANEWT
+251 TADDFGRPANKWT
-265 YKNTKIGTYVDYTL
+265 YKNTDIGTYVDYSL
-279 MVAEYTNGVSGKEV
+279 MVAEYTTSVSGKEV
-293 YNKVGKTAMDKYDV
+293 YNKVGKTAMDKYEV
-307 AAYVDGNDASKT
+307 AAYVDGNDASKAI
-319 VLPNVAKDNKKD
+319 LPNVAKDNKDD

-374 AQFTVYG
+374 ADFTVYG
-381 LKYDSTTKTYSMD
+381 LYKDNKTYVKFDAD
-394 KSLNESKSNVTFKIS
+394 KHAANKDTSSFTVS
-409 GEDFNVSKVEEDD
+409 GEDFDVSKVEEDD

-429 GGEVQTFVPAEVVK
+429 AGEVQTFVPAETIK

-451 KGSNVTAAGTK
+451 KGSNVTVGGTK
-462 YDFSKAAYY
+462 YEFNAAAYY
-471 DSEILKFYTGETA
+471 DNEALKVYTGENNNDT
-484 DSINL
+484 INL
-489 KDTTYNIYLDAYGN
+489 KDTTYNVYLDTYGN

-523 AGSSNLATKTTDA
+523 INSSNLATKTTDA

-549 VSNTKGD
+549 VSKTKGD
-556 GVEDEAIINE
+556 GVSPSPVVNA

-575 GVYTLNTIKSDEFN
+575 GVYTLKNIKSTGYTT
-589 SKADKVG
+589 ALKVG
-596 QKSQQS
+596 QSKTQAGD
-602 TTSIEIDKK
+602 IEIDKK
-611 HVSLDGNGTAPNN
+611 HVSLDGSGDFT
-624 FAKVYGNADS
+624 KVYGNADS

-644 TKVDGAGNKENY
+644 TKAANENY
-656 AVISGVDNVTTGV
+656 VVISGVDNVTTGV
-669 KNVSIKTWTKTQ
+669 KNASIKTWDAAQ
-681 AQGETDKK
+681 AKKDVDSKNATATDFWA
-689 TTSWEETSYGVYTLF
+689 TDGVSNGVYTLF
-704 KNNGY
+704 KDNGY

-722 TKNLVYSH
+722 TKNLVFSH
-730 KGEVELESYDKT
+730 KKDVELESYDKT
-742 ADEWTWT
+742 EDEWTWT

-773 QMDEGLWYQ
+773 KMVKGLWYQ

-787 KGNVISVEAASTALK
+787 KGNVISVDTASNALSAVK
-802 TPGSTTK
+802 K
-809 PGNEYITN
+809 EYITS
-817 FGQIETAVND
+817 FGDIETAVND
-827 EDTVLLEMVA
+827 NDTVLLEMVE
-837 NTTTKTAL
+837 TKTVHNAL
-845 TTKLTLK
+845 DKKLTLK
-852 GSTLYDATSAT
+852 GSTLYDATSAK
-863 LGVAVDDDTHI
+863 LGVAVDDDTNI
-874 VFIQN
+874 VFIQK
-879 NDNKT
+879 NDNKE
-884 TTSYETG
+884 TTSFETG

-903 VAGKDAKKNDTFN
+903 EVSKDTYS

-933 RDLTNGEYEGSKP
+933 RDLTAGEYEGSKP

-951 YTFDGLTAYVDGTTG
+951 YTFDGLTAYVNDNG
-966 AIMFS
+966 AIKFS
-971 TATCADISDWEL
+971 EATCAAISGWEL

-988 VEYTISVNGGA
+988 VEYTISVNGSA
-999 ARTYKQTLTSNVK
+999 ARTYKQTLTSSV
-1012 LYADAAALA
+1012 AMSGLA
-1021 KVMTVPGLTVK
+1021 GTMTVPGLTVK
-1032 NGSNLEINVMVTFKG
+1032 NGSNLEINVVVTFKG

>member
-26 DFTDNSKINYAEA
+26 DFTDSSKINYAEA

-240 AEKYFTNLEKT
+240 AEKYFTNLEKEP
-251 ATADDFGRPANEWT
+251 TADDFGRPANKWT
-265 YKNTKIGTYVDYTL
+265 YKNTDIGTYVDYTL

-319 VLPNVAKDNKKD
+319 ILPNVAKDNKDD

-374 AQFTVYG
+374 ADFTVYG
-381 LKYDSTTKTYSMD
+381 LKKSGKVHVMD
-394 KSLNESKSNVTFKIS
+394 KADDGKSYVSFKVS
-409 GEDFNVSKVEEDD
+409 GEDFDVSKVEEDD

-429 GGEVQTFVPAEVVK
+429 AGEVQTFVPAETIK

-451 KGSNVTAAGTK
+451 KGSNVTVGGTK

-471 DSEILKFYTGETA
+471 DNEALKVYTGENNNDT
-484 DSINL
+484 INL
-489 KDTTYNIYLDAYGN
+489 KDTTYNVYLDTYGN

-523 AGSSNLATKTTDA
+523 ENSSNLATKTTDA
-536 NAIFLDGT
+536 NALFLDGT

-549 VSNTKGD
+549 VSKTKGD
-556 GVEDEAIINE
+556 GFDNTTISPVINK

-575 GVYTLNTIKSDEFN
+575 GVYTLKDIKSTGYTT
-589 SKADKVG
+589 ALKVG
-596 QKSQQS
+596 QSKTQAGD
-602 TTSIEIDKK
+602 IEIDKK
-611 HVSLDGNGTAPNN
+611 HVSLDGSGDFT
-624 FAKVYGNADS
+624 KVYGNADS

-644 TKVDGAGNKENY
+644 TKSGNNNY
-656 AVISGVDNVTTGV
+656 AVISGVDNVTTGI
-669 KNVSIKTWTKTQ
+669 KNASIKTWDDTQ
-681 AQGETDKK
+681 AKK
-689 TTSWEETSYGVYTLF
+689 DVDSKWNEIGKKWPGVSYGVYTLF
-704 KNNGY
+704 KDNGY

-722 TKNLVYSH
+722 TKNLVFSH
-730 KGEVELESYDKT
+730 KKDVELESYDKT
-742 ADEWTWT
+742 EDEWTWT

-773 QMDEGLWYQ
+773 KMVKGMWYQ

-787 KGNVISVEAASTALK
+787 KGNVISVEPASTALDA
-802 TPGSTTK
+802 TK
-809 PGNEYITN
+809 KEYITSFTN
-817 FGQIETAVND
+817 IENAVND
-827 EDTVLLEMVA
+827 NDTVLLEMVE
-837 NTTTKTAL
+837 TKIVHNAL
-845 TTKLTLK
+845 DKKLTLK
-852 GSTLYDATSAT
+852 GSTLYDATSAK
-863 LGVAVDDDTHI
+863 LGVAVDDDTNI
-874 VFIQN
+874 VFIQK
-879 NDNKT
+879 NDNKE
-884 TTSYETG
+884 TTSFETG

-903 VAGKDAKKNDTFN
+903 EVSKDTYS

-933 RDLTNGEYEGSKP
+933 RDLTAGEYEGSKP

-951 YTFDGLTAYVDGTTG
+951 YTFDGLTAYVNDNG
-966 AIMFS
+966 AIKFS
-971 TATCADISDWEL
+971 EATCAAISGWEL

-988 VEYTISVNGGA
+988 VEYTISVNGSA
-999 ARTYKQTLTSNVK
+999 ARTYKQTLTSSV
-1012 LYADAAALA
+1012 AMSGLA
-1021 KVMTVPGLTVK
+1021 GTMTVPGLTVK
-1032 NGSNLEINVMVTFKG
+1032 NGSNLEINVVVTFKG

>member
-26 DFTDNSKINYAEA
+26 DFTDSSKINYAEA

-240 AEKYFTNLEKT
+240 AEKYFTNLEKEP
-251 ATADDFGRPANEWT
+251 TADDFGRPANKWT
-265 YKNTKIGTYVDYTL
+265 YKNTDIGTYVDYSL

-319 VLPNVAKDNKKD
+319 ILPNVAKDNKDD

-374 AQFTVYG
+374 ADFTVYG
-381 LKYDSTTKTYSMD
+381 LKKSGKVHVMD
-394 KSLNESKSNVTFKIS
+394 KADDGKSYVSFKVS
-409 GEDFNVSKVEEDD
+409 GEDFDVSKVEEDD

-429 GGEVQTFVPAEVVK
+429 AGEVQTFVPAETIK
-443 DTEITSFK
+443 GTEITSFK
-451 KGSNVTAAGTK
+451 KGSNVTVGGTK

-471 DSEILKFYTGETA
+471 DNEALKVYTGENNNDT
-484 DSINL
+484 INL
-489 KDTTYNIYLDAYGN
+489 KDTTYNVYLDTYGN

-523 AGSSNLATKTTDA
+523 ENSSNLATKTTDA
-536 NAIFLDGT
+536 NALFLDGT

-549 VSNTKGD
+549 VSKTKGD
-556 GVEDEAIINE
+556 GFDNTTISPVINK

-575 GVYTLNTIKSDEFN
+575 GVYTLKDIKSTGYTT
-589 SKADKVG
+589 ALKVG
-596 QKSQQS
+596 QSKTQAGD
-602 TTSIEIDKK
+602 IEIDKK
-611 HVSLDGNGTAPNN
+611 HVSLDGSGDFT
-624 FAKVYGNADS
+624 KVYGNADS

-644 TKVDGAGNKENY
+644 TKSGNNNY
-656 AVISGVDNVTTGV
+656 AVISGVDNVTTGI
-669 KNVSIKTWTKTQ
+669 KNASIKTWDDTQ
-681 AQGETDKK
+681 AKKDVDSKWNETGKN
-689 TTSWEETSYGVYTLF
+689 WPGVSYGVYTLF
-704 KNNGY
+704 KDNGY

-722 TKNLVYSH
+722 TKNLVFSH
-730 KGEVELESYDKT
+730 KKDVELESYDKT
-742 ADEWTWT
+742 EDEWTWT

-773 QMDEGLWYQ
+773 KMVKGLWYQ

-787 KGNVISVEAASTALK
+787 KGNVISVDTASNALSAVK
-802 TPGSTTK
+802 K
-809 PGNEYITN
+809 EYITS
-817 FGQIETAVND
+817 FGDIETAVND
-827 EDTVLLEMVA
+827 NDTVLLEMVE
-837 NTTTKTAL
+837 TKTVHNAL
-845 TTKLTLK
+845 NKKLTLK
-852 GSTLYDATSAT
+852 GSTLYDATSAK
-863 LGVAVDDDTHI
+863 LGVAVDDDTNI
-874 VFIQN
+874 VFIQK
-879 NDNKT
+879 NDNKE
-884 TTSYETG
+884 TTSFETG

-903 VAGKDAKKNDTFN
+903 EVSKDTYS

-933 RDLTNGEYEGSKP
+933 RDLTAGEYEGSKP

-951 YTFDGLTAYVDGTTG
+951 YTFDGLTAYVNDNG
-966 AIMFS
+966 AIKFS
-971 TATCADISDWEL
+971 EATCAAISGWEL

-988 VEYTISVNGGA
+988 VEYTISVNGSA
-999 ARTYKQTLTSNVK
+999 ARTYKQTLTSSVAMSG
-1012 LYADAAALA
+1012 LADT
-1021 KVMTVPGLTVK
+1021 MTVPGLTVK
-1032 NGSNLEINVMVTFKG
+1032 NGSNLEINVVVTFKG

>member
-26 DFTDNSKINYAEA
+26 DFTDSSKINYAEA

-240 AEKYFTNLEKT
+240 AEKYFTNLEKEP
-251 ATADDFGRPANEWT
+251 TADDFGRPSNKWT
-265 YKNTKIGTYVDYTL
+265 YKNTDIGTYVDYSL
-279 MVAEYTNGVSGKEV
+279 MVAEYVGGVSGKEV

-319 VLPNVAKDNKKD
+319 ILPNVAKDNKDD

-374 AQFTVYG
+374 ADFTVYG
-381 LKYDSTTKTYSMD
+381 LKKSGKVHVMD
-394 KSLNESKSNVTFKIS
+394 KADDGKSYVSFKVS
-409 GEDFNVSKVEEDD
+409 GEDFDVSKVEEDD

-429 GGEVQTFVPAEVVK
+429 AGEVQTFVPAETIK

-451 KGSNVTAAGTK
+451 KGSNVTVGGTK

-471 DSEILKFYTGETA
+471 DNEALKVYTGENNNDT
-484 DSINL
+484 INL
-489 KDTTYNIYLDAYGN
+489 KDTTYNVYLDTYGN

-509 VDAVDNYVFITGAD
+509 VNAVDNYVFITGAD
-523 AGSSNLATKTTDA
+523 TNNSNLATKTTDA
-536 NAIFLDGT
+536 NALFLDGT

-549 VSNTKGD
+549 VSKTKGD
-556 GVEDEAIINE
+556 GFDNTTISPVINK

-575 GVYTLNTIKSDEFN
+575 GVYTLKNIKSNDFN
-589 SKADKVG
+589 SKTDKVG
-596 QKSQQS
+596 QSSQ
-602 TTSIEIDKK
+602 TAVTEIDKK

-624 FAKVYGNADS
+624 FTKVYGNADS

-644 TKVDGAGNKENY
+644 TKSGNNNY
-656 AVISGVDNVTTGV
+656 AVISGVDNVTTGI
-669 KNVSIKTWTKTQ
+669 KNASIKTWDDTQ
-681 AQGETDKK
+681 AKKDVDSKWNETGKNWPGV
-689 TTSWEETSYGVYTLF
+689 SHGVYTLF
-704 KNNGY
+704 KDNGY

-722 TKNLVYSH
+722 TKNLVFSH
-730 KGEVELESYDKT
+730 KKDVELESYDKT
-742 ADEWTWT
+742 EDEWTWT

-773 QMDEGLWYQ
+773 KMVKGMWYQ

-787 KGNVISVEAASTALK
+787 KGNVISVEPASTALDA
-802 TPGSTTK
+802 TK
-809 PGNEYITN
+809 KEYITSFAN
-817 FGQIETAVND
+817 IENAVND
-827 EDTVLLEMVA
+827 NDTVLLEMVE
-837 NTTTKTAL
+837 TKTVHNAL
-845 TTKLTLK
+845 TKKLTLK
-852 GSTLYDATSAT
+852 GSTLYDATSAK

-874 VFIQN
+874 VFIQK
-879 NDNKT
+879 NDNKE
-884 TTSYETG
+884 TTSFETG

-903 VAGKDAKKNDTFN
+903 EVSKDTYS

-933 RDLTNGEYEGSKP
+933 RDLTAGEYEGSKP

-951 YTFDGLTAYVDGTTG
+951 YTFDGLTAYVDGNG
-966 AIMFS
+966 AIKFS
-971 TATCADISDWEL
+971 EATCAAISGWDL

-988 VEYTISVNGGA
+988 VEYTISVNGSA
-999 ARTYKQTLTSNVK
+999 ARTYKQTLTSSV
-1012 LYADAAALA
+1012 AMSGLA
-1021 KVMTVPGLTVK
+1021 GTMTVPGLTVK
-1032 NGSNLEINVMVTFKG
+1032 NGSNLEINVVVTFKG

>member
-26 DFTDNSKINYAEA
+26 DFTDSSKIQYAEA
-39 VDVLSEAKVID
+39 VDVMSAVKVID
-50 GYADGAFNPSNTLT
+50 GYTDGSFNPTATLT

-240 AEKYFTNLEKT
+240 AEKYFTNLEKEP
-251 ATADDFGRPANEWT
+251 TADDFGRPANKWT
-265 YKNTKIGTYVDYTL
+265 YKNTDIGTYVDYSL
-279 MVAEYTNGVSGKEV
+279 MVAEYVGGVSGKEV
-293 YNKVGKTAMDKYDV
+293 YNKLGKTAVEKYDLTV
-307 AAYVDGNDASKT
+307 TVDGNADKD
-319 VLPNVAKDNKKD
+319 VLKAIAKDNKDD
-331 LTGTDTGVLTQVFVN
+331 LTGTDTGVLTQVFV
-346 DDEKEAVVTEINT
+346 DDDNKAAAVVEINT

-374 AQFTVYG
+374 AQFTVWG
-381 LKYDSTTKTYSMD
+381 LYKDGKTYKKTVVKD
-394 KSLNESKSNVTFKIS
+394 GKATTDESASFPVS
-409 GEDFNVSKVEEDD
+409 GEDFDVSKVEEDD

-429 GGEVQTFVPAEVVK
+429 GGEVQTFVPAETIK

-451 KGSNVTAAGTK
+451 KGSNVTVGGTK
-462 YDFSKAAYY
+462 YEFNAAAYF
-471 DSEILKFYTGETA
+471 DAKALKVYTGLNDSKGDTA
-484 DSINL
+484 INL
-489 KDTTYNIYLDAYGN
+489 KDTTYNVYLDTYGN

-523 AGSSNLATKTTDA
+523 ASSSNLATKTTDA

-544 SKVIE
+544 SKIIE

-556 GVEDEAIINE
+556 SVDDKAIVNE

-575 GVYTLNTIKSDEFN
+575 GVYTLKTIVSDTFDHDN
-589 SKADKVG
+589 NKVG
-596 QKSQQS
+596 QKHQKAVA
-602 TTSIEIDKK
+602 EIDKK
-611 HVSLDGNGTAPNN
+611 HVTLNGNGD
-624 FAKVYGNADS
+624 FDKVYGNANS

-644 TKVDGAGNKENY
+644 TKTGNKNY
-656 AVISGVDNVTTGV
+656 AVISGIDNVTTGV
-669 KNVSIKTWTKTQ
+669 KNASIKTWTETQ
-681 AQGETDKK
+681 AQTDADKDLK
-689 TTSWEETSYGVYTLF
+689 ASDWTGTSYGVYTLF
-704 KNNGY
+704 KDNGY

-730 KGEVELESYDKT
+730 KSDVELESYDKT
-742 ADEWTWT
+742 EDEWTWT

-773 QMDEGLWYQ
+773 QMKKGLWYQ

-787 KGNVISVEAASTALK
+787 KGNVIEVDDAANAFKSEPNK
-802 TPGSTTK
+802 
-809 PGNEYITN
+809 YITD
-817 FGQIETAVND
+817 FADIQKAVNK
-827 EDTVLLEMVA
+827 EDTVLLEIVA
-837 NTTTKTAL
+837 DAKTKTAL
-845 TTKLTLK
+845 EDKLSLK
-852 GSTLYDATSAT
+852 GSTLYDVTST
-863 LGVAVDDDTHI
+863 KSGVAVDDDTHI
-874 VFIQN
+874 VFIQT

-891 VKALETALKNLN
+891 IKALETALKNLN
-903 VAGKDAKKNDTFN
+903 EVSKGVYN

-933 RDLTNGEYEGSKP
+933 RDLEEVGYTDNGS
-946 ATKAD
+946 
-951 YTFDGLTAYVDGTTG
+951 TG
-966 AIMFS
+966 N
-971 TATCADISDWEL
+971 TDL
-983 GTPAT
+983 
-988 VEYTISVNGGA
+988 
-999 ARTYKQTLTSNVK
+999 
-1012 LYADAAALA
+1012 
-1021 KVMTVPGLTVK
+1021 KVTVK
-1032 NGSNLEINVMVTFKG
+1032 NGAIAVTGPKAPADV
-1047 TGTDTNTYTVSGT
+1047 TTDEMTSAIVDALSDLGYKDVKVTVSGGDIT
-1060 CYIA
+1060 KVVGTKNSVEYDFGTPSYTKV

>member
-26 DFTDNSKINYAEA
+26 DFTDSSKINYAEA

-89 APYKDVAANH
+89 APYSDVAANH

-240 AEKYFTNLEKT
+240 AEKYFTNLEKEPT
-251 ATADDFGRPANEWT
+251 TDDFGRPANKWT
-265 YKNTKIGTYVDYTL
+265 YKNTDIGTYVDYSL
-279 MVAEYTNGVSGKEV
+279 MVAEYVGGVSGKEV
-293 YNKVGKTAMDKYDV
+293 YNKLGKTAVEKYDLTTTI
-307 AAYVDGNDASKT
+307 DGNKSADM
-319 VLPNVAKDNKKD
+319 VKDLDKNNKDD

-346 DDEKEAVVTEINT
+346 DDEKEAAVVEINT
-359 YLGIADSDY
+359 YLGIAQADY
-368 SAKKDE
+368 STKKDE
-374 AQFTVYG
+374 VSFDVYA
-381 LKYDSTTKTYSMD
+381 LKYANKTYSMD
-394 KSLNESKSNVTFKIS
+394 KSDKKDNKSYVTFKVS
-409 GEDFNVSKVEEDD
+409 GEDFDVSKVEEDD

-429 GGEVQTFVPAEVVK
+429 GGEVQTCVPAETVK

-462 YDFSKAAYY
+462 YEFSNAAYY
-471 DSEILKFYTGETA
+471 DITVLNQYTDGTVT
-484 DSINL
+484 NL
-489 KDTTYNIYLDAYGN
+489 KDTTYNIYLDTYGN

-509 VDAVDNYVFITGAD
+509 VDAVDNYVFIAGAD
-523 AGSSNLATKTTDA
+523 TNSSNLATKTTDA
-536 NAIFLDGT
+536 NALFLDGT

-549 VSNTKGD
+549 VSKTKGNGASVSD
-556 GVEDEAIINE
+556 SPILNK

-575 GVYTLNTIKSDEFN
+575 GVYTLNNIKDGISGNDF
-589 SKADKVG
+589 KDGKDKVG
-596 QKSQQS
+596 QFHQAAANVK
-602 TTSIEIDKK
+602 IDKK
-611 HVSLDGNGTAPNN
+611 NVSLKGQGD
-624 FAKVYGNADS
+624 FKFVYGNAAS
-634 IYLTASLKKV
+634 IYLTAATDKV
-644 TKVDGAGNKENY
+644 VTGTTEY
-656 AVISGVDNVTTGV
+656 SVISGVDNVTTGV
-669 KNVSIKTWTKTQ
+669 KNASI
-681 AQGETDKK
+681 ETYTYADARKDSGAK
-689 TTSWEETSYGVYTLF
+689 NAEDENTSYGVYTLF
-704 KNNGY
+704 KDNGY

-722 TKNLVYSH
+722 TKNLVFSH
-730 KGEVELESYDKT
+730 KKDVELESYDKT
-742 ADEWTWT
+742 EDEWTWT

-773 QMDEGLWYQ
+773 KMVKGLWYQ

-787 KGNVISVEAASTALK
+787 KGNVISVEPASTALDA
-802 TPGSTTK
+802 TK
-809 PGNEYITN
+809 KEYITSFAN
-817 FGQIETAVND
+817 IETAVND
-827 EDTVLLEMVA
+827 NDTVLLEMVE
-837 NTTTKTAL
+837 TKTVHNAL
-845 TTKLTLK
+845 TKKLTLK
-852 GSTLYDATSAT
+852 GSTLYDATSAK
-863 LGVAVDDDTHI
+863 LGVAVDDDTNI
-874 VFIQN
+874 VFIQK
-879 NDNKT
+879 NDNKE
-884 TTSYETG
+884 TTSFETG

-903 VAGKDAKKNDTFN
+903 EVSKDTYS

-933 RDLTNGEYEGSKP
+933 RDLTAGEYEGSKP

-966 AIMFS
+966 AIKFS

-1032 NGSNLEINVMVTFKG
+1032 NGSNLEINVVVTFKG

>member
-26 DFTDNSKINYAEA
+26 DFTDSSKINYAEA

-240 AEKYFTNLEKT
+240 AEKYFTNLEKEP
-251 ATADDFGRPANEWT
+251 TADDFGRPANKWT
-265 YKNTKIGTYVDYTL
+265 YKNTDIGTYVDYSL

-293 YNKVGKTAMDKYDV
+293 YNKVGKTAMDKYEV
-307 AAYVDGNDASKT
+307 AAYVDGNDTSKAI
-319 VLPNVAKDNKKD
+319 LPNVAKDNKDD

-374 AQFTVYG
+374 ADFTVYG
-381 LKYDSTTKTYSMD
+381 LYKDNKTYVKFDAD
-394 KSLNESKSNVTFKIS
+394 KHAANKDTSSFTVS
-409 GEDFNVSKVEEDD
+409 GEDFDVSKVEEDD

-429 GGEVQTFVPAEVVK
+429 AGEVQTFVPAETIK

-451 KGSNVTAAGTK
+451 KGSNVTVGGTT
-462 YDFSKAAYY
+462 YEFNAAAYY
-471 DSEILKFYTGETA
+471 DNEALKVYTGENNNDT
-484 DSINL
+484 INL
-489 KDTTYNIYLDAYGN
+489 KDTTYNVYLDTYGN

-523 AGSSNLATKTTDA
+523 ENSSNLATKTTDA

-549 VSNTKGD
+549 VSKTKGD
-556 GVEDEAIINE
+556 GIDNADISPVINK

-575 GVYTLNTIKSDEFN
+575 GVYTLKDINDTYAKG
-589 SKADKVG
+589 DKVG
-596 QKSQQS
+596 QSKKQAGD
-602 TTSIEIDKK
+602 IEIDKK
-611 HVSLDGNGTAPNN
+611 HVSLDGSGIFT
-624 FAKVYGNADS
+624 KVYGNADS

-644 TKVDGAGNKENY
+644 TKAANANY
-656 AVISGVDNVTTGV
+656 VVIAGVDNVTTGV
-669 KNVSIKTWTKTQ
+669 KNASIKTWDAAQ
-681 AQGETDKK
+681 AKKDVDSKNATATDFWA
-689 TTSWEETSYGVYTLF
+689 TDGVSNGVYTLF
-704 KNNGY
+704 KDNGY

-722 TKNLVYSH
+722 TKNLVFSH
-730 KGEVELESYDKT
+730 KKDVELESYDKT
-742 ADEWTWT
+742 EDEWTWT

-773 QMDEGLWYQ
+773 KMVKGLWYQ

-787 KGNVISVEAASTALK
+787 KGNVISVDTASNALSAVK
-802 TPGSTTK
+802 K
-809 PGNEYITN
+809 EYITS
-817 FGQIETAVND
+817 FGDIETAVND
-827 EDTVLLEMVA
+827 NDTVLLEMV
-837 NTTTKTAL
+837 KTEL
-845 TTKLTLK
+845 VDHTLNKKLTLK

-863 LGVAVDDDTHI
+863 LGVAVDDDTNI
-874 VFIQN
+874 VFIQK
-879 NDNKT
+879 NDNKE
-884 TTSYETG
+884 TTSFETG

-903 VAGKDAKKNDTFN
+903 EVSKDTYS

-933 RDLTNGEYEGSKP
+933 RDLTAGEYEGSKP

-951 YTFDGLTAYVDGTTG
+951 YTFDGLTAYVDGNG
-966 AIMFS
+966 AIKFS
-971 TATCADISDWEL
+971 EATCAAISGWNL

-988 VEYTISVNGGA
+988 VEYTISVNGSA
-999 ARTYKQTLTSNVK
+999 ARTYKQTLTSSV
-1012 LYADAAALA
+1012 AMSGLA
-1021 KVMTVPGLTVK
+1021 GTMTVPGLTVK
-1032 NGSNLEINVMVTFKG
+1032 NGSNLEINVVVTFKG

>member
-26 DFTDNSKINYAEA
+26 DFTDSSKINYSEA

-89 APYKDVAANH
+89 APYSDVAANH

-228 TETIKDDNKMQF
+228 TETIKEDNKMQF
-240 AEKYFTNLEKT
+240 AEKYFTNLEKEPT
-251 ATADDFGRPANEWT
+251 SDDFGRPANKWT
-265 YKNTKIGTYVDYTL
+265 YKNTDIGTYVDYTL
-279 MVAEYTNGVSGKEV
+279 MVAEYTDGVSGKDV
-293 YNKVGKTAMDKYDV
+293 YNKIGKTAMDKYDLT
-307 AAYVDGNDASKT
+307 ATIDGNDAAKT
-319 VLPNVAKDNKKD
+319 ILADVNKNNKDD
-331 LTGTDTGVLTQVFVN
+331 MAGTDTGVLTQVFV
-346 DDEKEAVVTEINT
+346 DDDNKAAAIVEINT

-368 SAKKDE
+368 SEKKDE
-374 AQFTVYG
+374 AKFTVWG
-381 LKYDSTTKTYSMD
+381 LSKEGKTYTKVAFNKDGTLKTTSD
-394 KSLNESKSNVTFKIS
+394 SASFTVS

-429 GGEVQTFVPAEVVK
+429 AGEVQTFVPAEAVK

-451 KGSNVTAAGTK
+451 KGSNVTAGGTK
-462 YDFSKAAYY
+462 YSFNAAAYY
-471 DSEILKFYTGETA
+471 DAEVLKDYTDGTVT
-484 DSINL
+484 NL
-489 KDTTYNIYLDAYGN
+489 KDTTYNIYLDTYGN

-523 AGSSNLATKTTDA
+523 NGSSNLSTKTNDA

-556 GVEDEAIINE
+556 GVADSPIVNK

-575 GVYTLNTIKSDEFN
+575 GVYTLKNIKTSDFD
-589 SKADKVG
+589 STKDKVG
-596 QKSQQS
+596 QKDQTNSS
-602 TTSIEIDKK
+602 VDIDKK
-611 HVSLDGNGTAPNN
+611 NITLNGNGD
-624 FAKVYGNADS
+624 FKKVYGNADS
-634 IYLTASLKKV
+634 IYLTATLKKV
-644 TKVDGAGNKENY
+644 KNDKGYY
-656 AVISGVDNVTTGV
+656 AVISGADNVTTGV
-669 KNVSIKTWTKTQ
+669 KNASIKTWTDTD
-681 AQGETDKK
+681 AQKDVDKNIDAK
-689 TTSWEETSYGVYTLF
+689 DWKGTSSGVYTLF
-704 KNNGY
+704 KDNGY
-709 VIAAVVVGDDAAS
+709 VIAAVVVGEDAAS
-722 TKNLVYSH
+722 SKNLVYATKNS
-730 KGEVELESYDKT
+730 VELESYDKT

-749 RKVVNAKG
+749 MKAVDAKG
-757 EEIVLTEKS
+757 QEITLTEVS
-766 DSLSELN
+766 DSLSELKKI
-773 QMDEGLWYQ
+773 DTKGVWYQ

-787 KGNVISVEAASTALK
+787 KGNVISVEEASTALTGK
-802 TPGSTTK
+802 K
-809 PGNEYITN
+809 YITA
-817 FGQIETAVND
+817 FSKIEDAID
-827 EDTVLLEMVA
+827 AEDTVLLE
-837 NTTTKTAL
+837 TGTLKD
-845 TTKLTLK
+845 KLTLK
-852 GSTLYDATSAT
+852 GSTLYGNTNGTRGVVVDDATN
-863 LGVAVDDDTHI
+863 V
-874 VFIQN
+874 VFIQKN
-879 NDNKT
+879 NNKE
-884 TTSYETG
+884 TTSYENG
-891 VKALETALKNLN
+891 VKAVETALKNLN
-903 VAGKDAKKNDTFN
+903 EVSKGVYK
-916 YEFSAYIEDGIA
+916 YEFSAIIEDGIA
-928 TTVVI
+928 TTIVI
-933 RDLTNGEYEGSKP
+933 RDLQ
-946 ATKAD
+946 ADD
-951 YTFDGLTAYVDGTTG
+951 YTSSTPGGGTTG
-966 AIMFS
+966 DVTLVKFDATLRTIELKKADSS
-971 TATCADISDWEL
+971 TDDDIKNAVKIALADN
-983 GTPAT
+983 G
-988 VEYTISVNGGA
+988 YTWTEVTTTSA
-999 ARTYKQTLTSNVK
+999 KAFLTSSSNNNNVI
-1012 LYADAAALA
+1012 DF
-1021 KVMTVPGLTVK
+1021 TVTVK
-1032 NGSNLEINVMVTFKG
+1032 
-1047 TGTDTNTYTVSGT
+1047 
-1060 CYIA
+1060 

>member
-26 DFTDNSKINYAEA
+26 DFTDSSKITYSEA
-39 VDVLSEAKVID
+39 VDVMSAVKVID
-50 GYADGAFNPSNTLT
+50 GYAEGDFRPTATLT

-240 AEKYFTNLEKT
+240 AEKYFTNLEKEP
-251 ATADDFGRPANEWT
+251 TADDFGRPANKWT
-265 YKNTKIGTYVDYTL
+265 YKNTDIGTYVDYSL

-319 VLPNVAKDNKKD
+319 ILPNVAKDNKDD

-374 AQFTVYG
+374 ADFTVWG
-381 LKYDSTTKTYSMD
+381 LSKEGKTYTKVAFD
-394 KSLNESKSNVTFKIS
+394 KNNKMTTTSDNASFKVS
-409 GEDFNVSKVEEDD
+409 GEDFDVSKVEEDD

-429 GGEVQTFVPAEVVK
+429 GGEVQTFVPAETIK

-451 KGSNVTAAGTK
+451 KGSNVTVGGTK
-462 YDFSKAAYY
+462 YEFNAAAYY
-471 DSEILKFYTGETA
+471 DNEALKVYTGENNNDT
-484 DSINL
+484 INL
-489 KDTTYNIYLDAYGN
+489 KDTTYNVYLDTYGN

-523 AGSSNLATKTTDA
+523 ENSSNLATKTTDA
-536 NAIFLDGT
+536 NALFLDGT

-549 VSNTKGD
+549 VSKTKGD
-556 GVEDEAIINE
+556 GFDNTTISPVINK

-575 GVYTLNTIKSDEFN
+575 GVYTLKDIKSTGYTT
-589 SKADKVG
+589 ALKVG
-596 QKSQQS
+596 QSKTQAGD
-602 TTSIEIDKK
+602 IEIDKK
-611 HVSLDGNGTAPNN
+611 HVSLDGSGDFT
-624 FAKVYGNADS
+624 KVYGNADS

-644 TKVDGAGNKENY
+644 TKSGNNNY
-656 AVISGVDNVTTGV
+656 AVISGVDNVTTGI
-669 KNVSIKTWTKTQ
+669 KNASIKTWDDTQ
-681 AQGETDKK
+681 AKKDVDSKWNETGKN
-689 TTSWEETSYGVYTLF
+689 WPGVSYGVYTLF
-704 KNNGY
+704 KDNGY

-722 TKNLVYSH
+722 TKNLVFSH
-730 KGEVELESYDKT
+730 KKDVELESYDKT
-742 ADEWTWT
+742 EDEWTWT

-773 QMDEGLWYQ
+773 KMVKGMWYQ

-787 KGNVISVEAASTALK
+787 KGNVISVEPASTALDA
-802 TPGSTTK
+802 TK
-809 PGNEYITN
+809 KEYITSFTN
-817 FGQIETAVND
+817 IENAVND
-827 EDTVLLEMVA
+827 NDTVLLEMVE
-837 NTTTKTAL
+837 TKTVHNAL
-845 TTKLTLK
+845 TKKLTLK
-852 GSTLYDATSAT
+852 GSTLYDATSAK

-874 VFIQN
+874 VFIQK
-879 NDNKT
+879 NDNKE
-884 TTSYETG
+884 TTSFETG

-903 VAGKDAKKNDTFN
+903 EVSTNTYS

-933 RDLTNGEYEGSKP
+933 RDLTAGEYEGSKP

-966 AIMFS
+966 AIKFS